1 MLFRSTLLIALLL
14 STGCT
19 THHKVFLDPS
29 LPIHDSKIG
38 NNNPVSLYVEDTR
51 RSNIIAKWHK
61 GIRKFSISAQN
72 DLKDIFS
79 AKIQH
84 GLKKLGFIPK
94 GRTRNPNHSL
104 KVDILN
110 IKSKYKVSSRM
121 NVRVKTSLRAT
132 CHNNGRKYSKLYSA
146 RKSRIGITPATFPN
160 ENLLNASL
168 SELLGEMF
176 RDKALLS
183 CLVGLYSPTN
193 NQINY

>member
-1 MLFRSTLLIALLL
+1 MLIRSNLLLILLL

-19 THHKVFLDPS
+19 THHLVFLDPS

-38 NNNPVSLYVEDTR
+38 NNIPISFNVEDTR
-51 RSNIIAKWHK
+51 HSNIIAKWHK

-94 GRTRNPNHSL
+94 ARTRNPNYSL
-104 KVDILN
+104 KVNILN
-110 IKSKYKVSSRM
+110 IKSKYTMRSRM
-121 NVRVKTSLRAT
+121 DVRVNTNLRAT
-132 CHNNGRKYSKLYSA
+132 CNNKGQKYSNLYSVK
-146 RKSRIGITPATFPN
+146 KSRIGIIPSTFPN

-168 SELLGEMF
+168 SELLGKMF
-176 RDKALLS
+176 RDKTLLS
-183 CLVGLYSPTN
+183 CL
-193 NQINY
+193 IE

>member
-1 MLFRSTLLIALLL
+1 MLIRFTLLLVLLL

-19 THHKVFLDPS
+19 THHQVSLDPS
-29 LPIHDSKIG
+29 IPIHDSKIG
-38 NNNPVSLYVEDTR
+38 NNIIVSLSVVDTR
-51 RSNIIAKWHK
+51 QSNIIAKWHK

-94 GRTRNPNHSL
+94 ARTRNPNHSL
-104 KVDILN
+104 KIDILN
-110 IKSKYKVSSRM
+110 IKSKYKLSSRM

-132 CHNNGRKYSKLYSA
+132 CKNNGRKYSNLYFA
-146 RKSRIGITPATFPN
+146 KKSRIGITPATFPN

-183 CLVGLYSPTN
+183 CLVE
-193 NQINY
+193 

>member
-19 THHKVFLDPS
+19 TYHQVFFDPS

-38 NNNPVSLYVEDTR
+38 NNNPVSLYVEDIR

-84 GLKKLGFIPK
+84 GLKKIRFYP
-94 GRTRNPNHSL
+94 
-104 KVDILN
+104 
-110 IKSKYKVSSRM
+110 
-121 NVRVKTSLRAT
+121 
-132 CHNNGRKYSKLYSA
+132 
-146 RKSRIGITPATFPN
+146 
-160 ENLLNASL
+160 
-168 SELLGEMF
+168 
-176 RDKALLS
+176 
-183 CLVGLYSPTN
+183 
-193 NQINY
+193 

>member
-1 MLFRSTLLIALLL
+1 MLIRSTLLLVFLLPI
-14 STGCT
+14 GCT
-19 THHKVFLDPS
+19 THHQVFLDPS

-38 NNNPVSLYVEDTR
+38 NNIPISFNVEDTR
-51 RSNIIAKWHK
+51 QSNIIAKWQK

-94 GRTRNPNHSL
+94 ARTRNPNYSL

-110 IKSKYKVSSRM
+110 IKSKYTVNSRM
-121 NVRVKTSLRAT
+121 DVRVKTNLRAT
-132 CHNNGRKYSKLYSA
+132 CNNNGQKYSNLYFT
-146 RKSRIGITPATFPN
+146 KISRFGITPSTFPN

-168 SELLGEMF
+168 SQLLGKMF
-176 RDKALLS
+176 RDNALLS
-183 CLVGLYSPTN
+183 CL
-193 NQINY
+193 IE

>member
-19 THHKVFLDPS
+19 THHQVFFDPS

-38 NNNPVSLYVEDTR
+38 NNNPVSLYVEDIR

-110 IKSKYKVSSRM
+110 IKSKYKVSS
-121 NVRVKTSLRAT
+121 
-132 CHNNGRKYSKLYSA
+132 
-146 RKSRIGITPATFPN
+146 
-160 ENLLNASL
+160 
-168 SELLGEMF
+168 
-176 RDKALLS
+176 
-183 CLVGLYSPTN
+183 
-193 NQINY
+193 